1 MPSSSARAERL
12 LFSCEHGG
20 HRVPAAYA
28 ALFAGQSRLLAS
40 HRGWDPGALA
50 LARALARAARAPL
63 LASTVTRLLVDLNRS
78 PENPRRLGAGA
89 RELPPAARERLL
101 ERHYRPQRAAVE
113 AAVARAAQGGARTL
127 HVAVHSF
134 TPVWRGRARRV
145 DLGLLYDP
153 ARAGERAL
161 CRTWAQALRQRAP
174 ELRVRRNQPYRGSA
188 DGLPTWLR
196 RRFGEDAYL
205 GVELEVSQ
213 RLLVGAQADPAR
225 LRQLLLAALTA
236 ALRGRAGRR

>member
-20 HRVPAAYA
+20 KRVPAAYA
-28 ALFAGQSRLLAS
+28 ALFAGQGRLLSS
-40 HRGWDPGALA
+40 HRGFDAGALA

-63 LASTVTRLLVDLNRS
+63 FASTTTRLLVDLNRS
-78 PENPRRLGAGA
+78 PHNPRCLGSAARRL
-89 RELPPAARERLL
+89 PAAARQRLL

-113 AAVARAAQGGARTL
+113 AAVARAAQAGARTL

-145 DLGLLYDP
+145 DVGLLYDP

-161 CRTWAQALRQRAP
+161 CRAWVQALRQRAP

-188 DGLPTWLR
+188 DGLSTWLR
-196 RRFGEDAYL
+196 RRFGDAQYL

-213 RLLVGAQADPAR
+213 RLLVGARAEPAR
-225 LRQLLLAALTA
+225 VREVLLAALTA
-236 ALRGRAGRR
+236 VLANR